1 MPSNTIFAIEDGIE
15 GRIVECT
22 SALTATGLFYHSHQR
37 NMRARIIET
46 DQSEFLNELALSS
59 DIFADCTINAK
70 LPATQL
76 QLLNPGHLIWNIIE
90 FLINPFHSSFCF
102 AKWKFRLKEKYSGR
116 IIKQEYYN
124 TWCNFGFFLR
134 SIIVLNGGLKN
145 ELEFYTYRCG
155 GGGFSKGNFFPFLD
169 TIAWFTGCLKKCI

>member
-90 FLINPFHSSFCF
+90 FLINPFHSSFCL

-134 SIIVLNGGLKN
+134 SIIVLNGGFKN

-155 GGGFSKGNFFPFLD
+155 GGASARGIFFHF
-169 TIAWFTGCLKKCI
+169 